1 MSSVAATVIDPR
13 TQRALEIASD
23 AGQFVR
29 CRSRQGEVVWGVPS
43 QSREL
48 VRYLVTET
56 SCDCE
61 DFRRNGLSARRI
73 GFHGSHFTCKHVRA
87 LRILLSAWQAQQTPH
102 EADLVLEQ
110 LPNGEFTWLRSEAF

>member
-1 MSSVAATVIDPR
+1 MSIIVDPR
-13 TQRALEIASD
+13 TTKALEIASD

-29 CRSRQGEVVWGVPS
+29 CRTRQGELVWGVPS

-48 VRYLVTET
+48 VRYLVTED

-61 DFRRNGLSARRI
+61 DFRRNGLRRARI
-73 GFHGSHFTCKHVRA
+73 GFYGSHFACKHVRA
-87 LRILLSAWQAQQTPH
+87 LRILLSAWTAQRTEH

-110 LPNGEFTWLRSEAF
+110 LPNGEFAWMKAEAF